1 MLDSRRMQV
10 ENAGGGDVSDGRDS
24 AAVRLGAT
32 KINDAGHVGVSTSS
46 LLLHTEHSHQ
56 QQGSPFKEPD
66 HKAFNHFHV
75 KDQNQPRRNR
85 QAADDGKTASHMQQV
100 CT

>member
-1 MLDSRRMQV
+1 MQV
-10 ENAGGGDVSDGRDS
+10 VEDVGGGGDVSEGRDS
-24 AAVRLGAT
+24 SAASVRLGAT
-32 KINDAGHVGVSTSS
+32 KIIDAGHAGVSTSS

-66 HKAFNHFHV
+66 LKAFNHFHV